1 MNTNPAG
8 KPGIV
13 KSDAFVFFGATGDLG
28 KKQIYPALA
37 GLAADGQL
45 EIPVIAVARSLDSVD
60 ALREIVR
67 GSLKAHGKDFTDEV
81 FERLMARIVFV
92 PGDYTD
98 ADTFRR
104 LKDALG
110 GATRP
115 LHYLAIP
122 PSLFETVIHG
132 IGAIGAATNARV
144 IVEKPFGRSL
154 ETAQALNATLHE
166 VFDEDEIFRID
177 HYLGKEPVQNLLYF
191 RFANT
196 FLEPVWNAQFIK
208 RVTVTMSEEFGV
220 NGRGAFYE
228 EVGAVRDV
236 VQNHLL
242 QIAALAAMEPPAIES
257 HGGHIE
263 DALREARTAVLE
275 AVSPLTPADV
285 TFGQYRGYLS
295 EPGVAPNSTVE
306 TFAEV
311 RLRINTPRWRGVPFV
326 LRAGKCLAKTMSEV
340 TAEFREPASHVFS
353 DTDTADPN
361 CVTFRLSP
369 EVYTALQTRAKVP
382 GEQMRGER
390 MTLIARASEGHEG
403 HTHGGD
409 VPPYERLIGDALE
422 GDRTLFTTERGIN
435 AAWRIVDPVVN
446 AGVPVVAY
454 EPGSQGPDRRYRDSQ

>member
-1 MNTNPAG
+1 MN
-8 KPGIV
+8 KPPVI

-37 GLAADGQL
+37 GLTADGQL
-45 EIPVIAVARSLDSVD
+45 EIPIIAVARSLDGVD
-60 ALREIVR
+60 ALRPIVR
-67 GSLKAHGKDFTDEV
+67 ESLKAHGNFADEV
-81 FERLMARIVFV
+81 FRRLMARIVFV

-104 LKDALG
+104 LKAALG
-110 GATRP
+110 GARRP

-122 PSLFETVIHG
+122 PSLFETVIKG
-132 IGAIGAATNARV
+132 IQSIGAAKTGRV

-154 ETAQALNATLHE
+154 ETAQALNKTLHAA
-166 VFDEDEIFRID
+166 FDEDAVFRID

-242 QIAALAAMEPPAIES
+242 QIAALAAMEPPANQSI
-257 HGGHIE
+257 

-285 TFGQYRGYLS
+285 KFGQYRGYLD
-295 EPGVAPNSTVE
+295 EPGVAANSTVE

-311 RLRINTPRWRGVPFV
+311 RLHINTPRWRDVPFV
-326 LRAGKCLAKTMSEV
+326 LRAGKCLDKTMSEV
-340 TAEFREPASHVFS
+340 TAEFREPAAHVFS

-369 EVYTALQTRAKVP
+369 EVYTAIQARAKVP
-382 GEQMRGER
+382 GEEMCGER
-390 MTLIARASEGHEG
+390 TTLIARASEGHEG

-446 AGVPVVAY
+446 AGVPVVIY
-454 EPGSQGPDRRYRDSQ
+454 EPGSRGI